1 MPRVVPVCGS
11 CSARR
16 EPKRRHPR
24 RATALY
30 WAAYLAYRQVDFDAA
45 TDLVEESLAIAR
57 QISYPLGTGRALM
70 LLGNLARERGD
81 FQLAHAEYDRALA
94 TIECGADERWEGPPF
109 VHVQRSIAMFEQGDL
124 AQAEQTAAMA
134 LQQVRQL
141 DCPLVEGLALQ
152 TLGRIAGSRG
162 EYATAVSLL
171 GDALT
176 LQRGLGDSTG
186 VLWSLRQ
193 LGLCELDRGQL
204 DQAHQW
210 LTAALILARD
220 TGDRAGVAR
229 SLDGIGVAL
238 ATSDPVCAVR
248 LAAASAAV
256 WQSMDSLPNPS
267 ERNRQDRWLRQA
279 QASLGEKSFAAE
291 WKAGQQLRLDQIV
304 VEALRGRA
312 ESTPPE
318 QPAAG
323 IGSSDDML
331 SVLTPRERDVV
342 RLLARGAPAR
352 EIAETLVISRG
363 TVRSHIEHVLT
374 KLQLHSRVQL
384 AAWAVQRGF
393 LEVDL
398 RR

>member
-1 MPRVVPVCGS
+1 
-11 CSARR
+11 
-16 EPKRRHPR
+16 
-24 RATALY
+24 
-30 WAAYLAYRQVDFDAA
+30 
-45 TDLVEESLAIAR
+45 
-57 QISYPLGTGRALM
+57 M

-81 FQLAHAEYDRALA
+81 FLLAHAQYDRALA
-94 TIECGADERWEGPPF
+94 TIERVEDERWEGPPF
-109 VHVQRSIAMFEQGDL
+109 AQVQRSIALFEQGDL
-124 AQAEQTAAMA
+124 EQAERIASEA

-162 EYATAVSLL
+162 QYATAVALL
-171 GDALT
+171 QHALA
-176 LQRGLGDSTG
+176 LQRGLGDSAG

-204 DQAHQW
+204 DQARLW

-229 SLDGIGVAL
+229 ALDGLGVAL
-238 ATSDPVCAVR
+238 ATSEPGRAVR
-248 LAAASAAV
+248 LAAASAAL
-256 WQSMDSLPNPS
+256 WQSMDSLPNLS
-267 ERNRQDRWLRQA
+267 ERNRQDRWLKEAELALGERIFA
-279 QASLGEKSFAAE
+279 TEWSLG
-291 WKAGQQLRLDQIV
+291 QHLRFDQV
-304 VEALRGRA
+304 VAEALRGNA
-312 ESTPPE
+312 ESTPAEPVAE
-318 QPAAG
+318 VV
-323 IGSSDDML
+323 GSADDLL
-331 SVLTPRERDVV
+331 SPLTPRERDVV

-393 LEVDL
+393 LEPDVDV
-398 RR
+398 RSS